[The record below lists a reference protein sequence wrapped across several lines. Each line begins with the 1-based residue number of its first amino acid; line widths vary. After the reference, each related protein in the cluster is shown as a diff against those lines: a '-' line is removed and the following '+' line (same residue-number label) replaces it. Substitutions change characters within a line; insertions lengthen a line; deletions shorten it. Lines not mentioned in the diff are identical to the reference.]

1 MRADEA
7 AALAA
12 EIAAACSE
20 VLGDRLVAV
29 ILHGSLV
36 LGDYSPG
43 RSDVDLLAVVE
54 RPLTDDE
61 LAALEQVLLARRAG
75 AAGIDLRVVT
85 RAVAAAPTESPAMEL
100 YVGLHHGQEPEV
112 LRRIDGE
119 RDLVAEL
126 SMVRADGRSLVG
138 PEPTAV
144 VGAIP
149 DEWVVAY
156 GDQVLER
163 WQQLTDDAEHAG
175 LMVLTACR
183 IWTFAVEGVH
193 CSKTVAARWALQREP
208 ALPAVE
214 AALRRRAGDTKA
226 QVEPADIAAL
236 LARVRGELA
245 RRYPGL

>member
-1 MRADEA
+1 LPGRSP
-7 AALAA
+7 
-12 EIAAACSE
+12 AACSE
-20 VLGDRLVAV
+20 LLGDRLVAV

-36 LGDYSPG
+36 LGDYTPG
-43 RSDVDLLAVVE
+43 RSDVDLLAIVE
-54 RPLTDDE
+54 RSLTDDE
-61 LAALEQVLLARRAG
+61 LAALAELVVARRG
-75 AAGIDLRVVT
+75 KAAGIDLRVVT
-85 RAVAAAPTESPAMEL
+85 GAAAGEPTAAPAMEL
-100 YVGLHHGQEPEV
+100 YIGVHHDQEPEL

-156 GDQVLER
+156 GDEVLER

-175 LMVLTACR
+175 LMTLTACR
-183 IWTFAVEGVH
+183 IWTFAVEGAH
-193 CSKTVAARWALQREP
+193 CSKTVAARWALLQDP

-226 QVEPADIAAL
+226 QIAPADIAAL

-245 RRYPGL
+245 RRYPAL

>member
-1 MRADEA
+1 VRAATE
-7 AALAA
+7 LAG

-20 VLGDRLVAV
+20 LFGDRLVAV

-36 LGDYSPG
+36 LGDYTPG
-43 RSDVDLLAVVE
+43 GSDVDLLAVVE

-61 LAALEQVLLARRAG
+61 LAALETVLLARQAR

-100 YVGLHHGQEPEV
+100 YVGLHHDQEPEV
-112 LRRIDGE
+112 LRRVDGE

-144 VGAIP
+144 VTAIP

-156 GDQVLER
+156 GDEVLER
-163 WQQLTDDAEHAG
+163 WQQLTDDAEHAA

-183 IWTFAVEGVH
+183 IWRFAVEGVH
-193 CSKTVAARWALQREP
+193 CSKKEAARWALLQEP

-214 AALRRRAGDTKA
+214 AALGQRTDDATA
-226 QVEPADIAAL
+226 QIVPADIAAL

-245 RRYPGL
+245 RRYPAP

>member
-1 MRADEA
+1 MRAAEA
-7 AALAA
+7 AALAG

-20 VLGDRLVAV
+20 LLGERLVDV

-36 LGDYSPG
+36 LGDYTPG
-43 RSDVDLLAVVE
+43 SSDVDLLAVVD
-54 RPLTDDE
+54 RPLNDDE
-61 LAALEQVLLARRAG
+61 LAALEEVLLARPAR

-85 RAVAAAPTESPAMEL
+85 RAVAAAPTEAPAMEL
-100 YVGLHHGQEPEV
+100 YVGLHHDHEPEV

-126 SMVRADGRSLVG
+126 SMVRADGRSLIG

-144 VGAIP
+144 VGVIP

-156 GDQVLER
+156 GDEVLAR

-175 LMVLTACR
+175 LMILTACR

-193 CSKTVAARWALQREP
+193 CSKTVAARWALLQEP

-214 AALRRRAGDTKA
+214 AALRRRAGDKKA
-226 QVEPADIAAL
+226 QIAPADIAAL

-245 RRYPGL
+245 RRYPTL

>member
-1 MRADEA
+1 MRAAIE
-7 AALAA
+7 LAE

-20 VLGDRLVAV
+20 LLGDRLVAV

-36 LGDYSPG
+36 LGDYTPG
-43 RSDVDLLAVVE
+43 SSDVDLLAVIE

-61 LAALEQVLLARRAG
+61 LAALEELVLARRAE

-85 RAVAAAPTESPAMEL
+85 SSVAATPTESPAMEL
-100 YVGLHHGQEPEV
+100 YVGVHHDQPPEL

-144 VGAIP
+144 VGAVP

-156 GDQVLER
+156 GDEVLER
-163 WQQLTDDAEHAG
+163 WEQLTDDAEHAG
-175 LMVLTACR
+175 LMTLTACR
-183 IWTFAVEGVH
+183 IWRFAVESVH
-193 CSKTVAARWALQREP
+193 CSKTEAARWALRREP

-214 AALRRRAGDTKA
+214 AALWRRAGDTKA
-226 QVEPADIAAL
+226 QIAPADIAAL
-236 LARVRGELA
+236 LARVRDELA
-245 RRYPGL
+245 AL

>member
-1 MRADEA
+1 MRAATE
-7 AALAA
+7 LAG
-12 EIAAACSE
+12 EIASACSE
-20 VLGDRLVAV
+20 LLGVRLVAV

-36 LGDYSPG
+36 LGDYTPAG
-43 RSDVDLLAVVE
+43 SDVDLLAIVE

-61 LAALEQVLLARRAG
+61 LAALEEVLLARRAR

-85 RAVAAAPTESPAMEL
+85 RSVAAAPTRLPAMEL
-100 YVGLHHGQEPEV
+100 YVGLHHDQEPEV
-112 LRRIDGE
+112 VRRIDAE

-138 PEPTAV
+138 PEPRAV

-156 GDQVLER
+156 GDEVLER
-163 WQQLTDDAEHAG
+163 WQQLTEDAEHAG
-175 LMVLTACR
+175 LMTLTACR

-193 CSKTVAARWALQREP
+193 CSKTVAARWALLQDP

-226 QVEPADIAAL
+226 RIAPADIAVL
-236 LARVRGELA
+236 LARVRREVA
-245 RRYPGL
+245 RRYPEL